1 MREMPRYSMCV
12 SLRTALCLLL
22 ALAVLIF
29 EIHQRL
35 RQEEDPQLAVR
46 LRRLPHPL
54 WSWDFA
60 TQCCEV
66 HPDGEKDTSY
76 LHADL
81 TNGSAVYVKVTQLTD
96 FVEKF
101 LLLPSTHRIS
111 LVTGM
116 DDFGPV
122 ELFSE
127 RCRIGNGLHGKL
139 TLEQFLNDERL
150 VVWYAQNY
158 DVGCSPITGICT
170 PVDLYDKPVLR
181 KLQPLP
187 LGIDLHTWAEK
198 RNMTSTK
205 FKKLVARQ
213 RLDLSSAANASAAF
227 LKKRTSMV
235 VSFGCTFKQDQVR
248 MQTRGVLCSLL
259 NEFKDKNWIVPT
271 ALKGEQG
278 RRDFWHALQGNAFAI
293 APFGRGLDTHRLW
306 ETLHLRSVPIVL
318 SSPLDAMLES
328 LFPVVIVKRWRDAF
342 DHSFL
347 LSHKRRLAE
356 KFGFDKEGRLGADGL
371 PLLLRQPWVDLVRS
385 SIDSRVPVPSWYP
398 ALRAAV
404 AYASIVHYPTPLPT
418 HQPNLNATAAAP
430 K

>member
-1 MREMPRYSMCV
+1 V
-12 SLRTALCLLL
+12 TAKM
-22 ALAVLIF
+22 
-29 EIHQRL
+29 
-35 RQEEDPQLAVR
+35 
-46 LRRLPHPL
+46 RRLPAPL

-81 TNGSAVYVKVTQLTD
+81 TNGSAVYVRVTKLTD
-96 FVEKF
+96 FVDKF
-101 LLLPSTHRIS
+101 LLLPTTYRIT

-127 RCRIGNGLHGKL
+127 RCRLGNGLHAKL
-139 TLEQFLNDERL
+139 TLEQFLGDERL
-150 VVWYAQNY
+150 VAWFAQNY
-158 DVGCSPITGICT
+158 DAGCSPVTGICT
-170 PVDLYDKPVLR
+170 PVDLYGKVVLR
-181 KLQPLP
+181 KLRPIP

-205 FKKLVARQ
+205 FKTLVAKQ
-213 RLDLSSAANASAAF
+213 RVDLSTAANASAAF
-227 LKKRTSMV
+227 LKKKTVMV
-235 VSFGCTFKQDQVR
+235 ASFGCTFKAQDQVR

-259 NEFKDKNWIVPT
+259 EEFKDKRWIVQT

-278 RRDFWHALQGNAFAI
+278 RHDFWYALQGNAFAL

-318 SSPLDAMLES
+318 SSPLDAMLET

-347 LSHKRRLAE
+347 LSEKRRLADR
-356 KFGFDKEGRLGADGL
+356 FGLDKEGRLGADGL
-371 PLLLRQPWVDLVRS
+371 PLLFRQPWVDLVRS
-385 SIDSRVPVPSWYP
+385 SIDAAVPVPSWYT
-398 ALRAAV
+398 ALHDAV
-404 AYASIVHYPTPLPT
+404 AYASVVHYPTAPPT
-418 HQPNLNATAAAP
+418 PNPTNTSAAAP
-430 K
+430 TKVV